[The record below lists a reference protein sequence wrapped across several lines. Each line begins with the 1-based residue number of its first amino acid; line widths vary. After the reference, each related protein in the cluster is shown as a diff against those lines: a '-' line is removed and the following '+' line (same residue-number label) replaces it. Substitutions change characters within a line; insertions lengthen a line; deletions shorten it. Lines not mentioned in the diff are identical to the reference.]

1 LVKRWS
7 DLVIRRQGYILCRRF
22 RFDPLRGAFGVSWKS
37 LAILVV
43 VILGIVLF
51 LYGANYYDEVSGW
64 SGFFLIVAGII
75 AYLILGVYGALRK
88 RES

>member
-1 LVKRWS
+1 
-7 DLVIRRQGYILCRRF
+7 
-22 RFDPLRGAFGVSWKS
+22 VSWKS
-37 LAILVV
+37 LAILFA

-64 SGFFLIVAGII
+64 SGLFLIVAGII

>member
-1 LVKRWS
+1 M
-7 DLVIRRQGYILCRRF
+7 
-22 RFDPLRGAFGVSWKS
+22 SWKS
-37 LAILVV
+37 LAILFV

-51 LYGANYYDEVSGW
+51 LCGANYYDEVSGW
-64 SGFFLIVAGII
+64 SGLFLIVAGIV

>member
-1 LVKRWS
+1 
-7 DLVIRRQGYILCRRF
+7 
-22 RFDPLRGAFGVSWKS
+22 VSWKS
-37 LAILVV
+37 LAILFV

-64 SGFFLIVAGII
+64 SGLFLIVAGII